1 MTGWGYLV
9 TSEGYL
15 VTSDKVQKVGLDD
28 SKEKFLIPCTY
39 TRIVARELGLQ
50 ERDLHKLLVGTG
62 IPASTLLTTEDT
74 KITSKQQMQILS
86 NAQSMSGEPD
96 FGLRLGQ
103 QLQPSTHGPLG
114 HLVLSSPNVITAL
127 ESFADFLPVRIPFS
141 SVNISLDE
149 HWICS
154 SLTLKIETEPVVQRV
169 LHECFALMIQSV
181 VESVLGREMQDARIA
196 FAHDKPEYHQRYSEY
211 LHSPVQFSRDRCV
224 FLIPVEMARTPNAS
238 GSPEAYARAQNI
250 CLGILE
256 QMPES
261 DLSTAD
267 RVRRLLLSSP
277 TGSLTASDVAQA
289 MFITKRT
296 LQRRLDREGI
306 SYRDITEKL
315 LSELAIRHLG
325 ESAHTVE
332 SIAVLLGYFDTA
344 AFRKAFRRWY
354 GQSPTDYRRDL

>member
-1 MTGWGYLV
+1 MTSGEPQNVSLEDGR
-9 TSEGYL
+9 
-15 VTSDKVQKVGLDD
+15 
-28 SKEKFLIPCTY
+28 EKFLIPGSY
-39 TRIVARELGLQ
+39 TRIVASELGLQ

-62 IPASTLLTTEDT
+62 ISAHTLLTTEDT
-74 KITSKQQMQILS
+74 KITSKQQMQVLS

-96 FGLRLGQ
+96 FGLHLGQ
-103 QLQPSTHGPLG
+103 QLLPSSHGPLG
-114 HLVLSSPNVITAL
+114 HLVLSSSNVITAL

-141 SVNISLDE
+141 SVHISLDE
-149 HWICS
+149 HWLYS
-154 SLTLKIETEPVVQRV
+154 SLTLKIETEPAVQRI

-196 FAHDKPEYHQRYSEY
+196 FAHDKPEYHQLYGEY
-211 LHSPVQFSRDRCV
+211 LHSPVQFSSDKCT
-224 FLIPVEMARTPNAS
+224 FLIPAEVAKTPNAS
-238 GSPEAYARAQNI
+238 GSPEAYALAQNI

-256 QMPES
+256 QMPAS

-267 RVRRLLLSSP
+267 RVRRLILSSP
-277 TGSLTASDVAQA
+277 MGSLTASDVARA

-296 LQRRLDREGI
+296 LQRRLDREGFC
-306 SYRDITEKL
+306 YRDITEKL

-354 GQSPTDYRRDL
+354 GQSPTDYRRGLS